1 MEVEII
7 FCSSST
13 PKKCKNVEALYTNG
27 GLLCVQYQ
35 DGLIVR
41 YPLTNVFSTANYHG
55 PHLGSSRKDFNP
67 VHGGKE

>member
-1 MEVEII
+1 MKVEII

-13 PKKCKNVEALYTNG
+13 PKVCENVEALYTKG

-41 YPLTNVFSTANYHG
+41 YPLVNVFSTANYHG
-55 PHLGSSRKDFNP
+55 PHLGSSRKEP
-67 VHGGKE
+67 KP